1 MIELATFPVPAAAR
15 FRLSRASV
23 GPESFSHARS
33 THLVCYIACVPTTRP
48 RVNLTLS
55 EMEQRFLETLLTA
68 GTPQHD
74 ALRQHLGGRHLQ
86 GQDGGAAG
94 LGLADVVHVV
104 LKLGLERLEAEAAE
118 RSYAAEASTR
128 TEADRARTAALRR
141 RLAIGT
147 ARTYG

>member
-48 RVNLTLS
+48 RVNFTLS

-74 ALRQHLGGRHLQ
+74 ALRSTS
-86 GQDGGAAG
+86 GAA
-94 LGLADVVHVV
+94 
-104 LKLGLERLEAEAAE
+104 
-118 RSYAAEASTR
+118 TC
-128 TEADRARTAALRR
+128 RARTAARPGW
-141 RLAIGT
+141 AWQT
-147 ARTYG
+147 SCTSF

>member
-1 MIELATFPVPAAAR
+1 MLCASTSGAATCRARTAAR
-15 FRLSRASV
+15 P
-23 GPESFSHARS
+23 GW
-33 THLVCYIACVPTTRP
+33 ACDR
-48 RVNLTLS
+48 NLTLS

-118 RSYAAEASTR
+118 RRYHDEASTR

-147 ARTYG
+147 ARTDG